1 MSESYQITHKR
12 LSSVKSKNTKPE
24 LVVRKFL
31 HKKGLRYS
39 LHNTKLPGKP
49 DLVLSK
55 HNAIV
60 FVHGCYWHR
69 HPGCKNSTTPKKN
82 KSFWN
87 QKFKRN
93 TIRDKE
99 AQKNL
104 KMLNWRV
111 FVVWECETS
120 EKSLNQLFK
129 KIINPN

>member
-1 MSESYQITHKR
+1 MSESYEITYKR

-49 DLVLSK
+49 DLVFSK

-60 FVHGCYWHR
+60 FIHGCYWHR
-69 HPGCKNSTTPKKN
+69 HPGCNNSTTPKKN

-87 QKFKRN
+87 EKFKRN

-99 AQKNL
+99 AQQKL
-104 KMLNWRV
+104 IMLNWRV

-120 EKSLNQLFK
+120 EESLNQLFK
-129 KIINPN
+129 KITNSN

>member
-1 MSESYQITHKR
+1 MRETYQTTHKR

-39 LHNTKLPGKP
+39 LHNIKLPGKP
-49 DLVLSK
+49 DIVLSK
-55 HNAIV
+55 YNAIV

-69 HPGCKNSTTPKKN
+69 HRRCKNSTTPKKN

-99 AQKNL
+99 VQQKL